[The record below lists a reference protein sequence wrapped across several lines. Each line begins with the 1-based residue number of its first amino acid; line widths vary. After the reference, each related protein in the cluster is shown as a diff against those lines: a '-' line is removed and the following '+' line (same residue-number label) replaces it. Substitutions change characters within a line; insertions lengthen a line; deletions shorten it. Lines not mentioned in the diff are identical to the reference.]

1 MASRFPASWLDD
13 LRSRSD
19 IVQIISGYVGLKKSG
34 RKYWGLCPFHGE
46 KTASFSVDAEQQL
59 YYCFGCK
66 AGGNVITFIME
77 IERCSYHE
85 AVELL
90 ADRAHI
96 PMPEMVNDDDWE
108 RRRTR
113 RERLLA
119 ANREAA
125 RFYHEMLFKP
135 EGSASLAYLR
145 KRGLSDSVIRKFGL
159 GASADEWTALTDHL
173 LGAGFTLDELSS
185 AGLTVVKLSEDNSGK
200 QRYFD
205 MFRNRAIFPI
215 IDMYKNVI
223 AFGGRSLGKEMPKY
237 MNTSDTPVFNKRKGV
252 YAANLLRQQRN
263 LDHVVLVEGYMDV
276 VSLTQFGVNGV
287 CATLGT
293 ALTNEQARLL
303 RRFAPEVYLGYDGD
317 SAGQHAILRG
327 LEILE
332 QEGIPAKVL
341 DFPDGL
347 DPDEFIRRDGA
358 EGFSK
363 LPAIPAA
370 AYRLRR
376 LKESFDLSQD
386 EGRMNYVRKAAFVLA
401 PLDPVGQETYLKS
414 LMLETGFS
422 YDALRKQIDSASK
435 DAGNASAPDISAVP
449 QEKRNL
455 RPSPHRSES
464 SASPEETAQEILL
477 GLLATGQIPKDMVEE
492 KDFEDDELKSLYV
505 ALVSGSSPASLME
518 LAPDDETRSRFSRI
532 LMSPA
537 AESTDQM
544 ISMAT
549 QCLGR
554 IRKASCQKQYDS
566 LMQKIQSMDP
576 KDPVIPSLL
585 RDAQEIQRKLDRM
598 N

>member
-1 MASRFPASWLDD
+1 MASRFPAPWLDD

-19 IVQIISGYVGLKKSG
+19 IVQVISGYVELKKSG

-59 YYCFGCK
+59 FYCFGCK
-66 AGGNVITFIME
+66 TGGNVITFIME

-113 RERLLA
+113 RERLLG

-125 RFYHEMLFKP
+125 KFYHEMLFRP
-135 EGSASLAYLR
+135 EGAASLAYLR

-159 GASADEWTALTDHL
+159 GAAPDQWTALTDHL
-173 LGAGFTLDELSS
+173 ISSGYTLDELSS
-185 AGLTVVKLSEDNSGK
+185 VGLTILKPPDEKGGK

-223 AFGGRSLGKEMPKY
+223 AFGGRSLGKELPKY
-237 MNTSDTPVFNKRKGV
+237 MNSSDTPVFNKRKGV
-252 YAANLLRQQRN
+252 YAANLLRQQRH
-263 LDHVVLVEGYMDV
+263 LDHVILVEGYMDV
-276 VSLTQFGVNGV
+276 VSLTQFGVDGV

-293 ALTNEQARLL
+293 SLTNEQARLL

-327 LEILE
+327 LDILE
-332 QEGIPAKVL
+332 AEGIPAKVL

-358 EGFSK
+358 EGFAK
-363 LPAIPAA
+363 LPALPAA

-386 EGRMNYVRKAAFVLA
+386 EGKMNYVRKAAFVLA
-401 PLDPVGQETYLKS
+401 PLDPVGQETYIKT
-414 LMLETGFS
+414 LMLETGFP
-422 YDALRKQIDSASK
+422 YDALRKQIDSVSK
-435 DAGNASAPDISAVP
+435 KDDNPSSGPSGDL
-449 QEKRNL
+449 QEKHTP
-455 RPSPHRSES
+455 RPSPRRSEPTV
-464 SASPEETAQEILL
+464 SPEETAQEILL

-492 KDFEDDELKSLYV
+492 KDFEEDELKSLYV
-505 ALVSGSSPASLME
+505 ALVSGSSPASLLD
-518 LAPDDETRSRFSRI
+518 LAPDDETRSRYSRI
-532 LMSPA
+532 LMSPV

-554 IRKASCQKQYDS
+554 IRKASCQKQYAA
-566 LMQKIQSMDP
+566 LMHQIQSMDP
-576 KDPVIPSLL
+576 KDPAVPSLL

>member
-1 MASRFPASWLDD
+1 MASRFPAPWLDD

-19 IVQIISGYVGLKKSG
+19 IVQVISGYVGLKKSG

-59 YYCFGCK
+59 FYCFGCK
-66 AGGNVITFIME
+66 TGGNVITFIME

-113 RERLLA
+113 RERLLG

-125 RFYHEMLFKP
+125 KFYHEMLFRP
-135 EGSASLAYLR
+135 EGATSLAYLR

-159 GASADEWTALTDHL
+159 GAAPDQWTALTDHL
-173 LGAGFTLDELSS
+173 ISSGYTLDELSS
-185 AGLTVVKLSEDNSGK
+185 VGLTILKPPDEKGGK
-200 QRYFD
+200 QRYYD

-223 AFGGRSLGKEMPKY
+223 AFGGRSLGKELPKY
-237 MNTSDTPVFNKRKGV
+237 MNSSDTPVFNKRKGV
-252 YAANLLRQQRN
+252 YAANLLRQQRH
-263 LDHVVLVEGYMDV
+263 LDHVILVEGYMDV
-276 VSLTQFGVNGV
+276 VSLTQFGVDGV

-327 LEILE
+327 LDILE
-332 QEGIPAKVL
+332 AEGIPAKVL

-358 EGFSK
+358 EGFAK
-363 LPAIPAA
+363 LPALPAA

-386 EGRMNYVRKAAFVLA
+386 EGKMNYVRKAAFVLA
-401 PLDPVGQETYLKS
+401 PLDPVGQETYIKT
-414 LMLETGFS
+414 LMLETGFP
-422 YDALRKQIDSASK
+422 YDALRKQIDSVSK
-435 DAGNASAPDISAVP
+435 KDDNPSSGPSGDL
-449 QEKRNL
+449 QEKHTP
-455 RPSPHRSES
+455 RPSPRRSEPTV
-464 SASPEETAQEILL
+464 SPEETAQEILL

-492 KDFEDDELKSLYV
+492 KDFEEDELKSLYV
-505 ALVSGSSPASLME
+505 ALVSGSSPASLLD
-518 LAPDDETRSRFSRI
+518 LAPDDETRSRYSRI
-532 LMSPA
+532 LMSPV

-554 IRKASCQKQYDS
+554 IRKASCQKQYAA
-566 LMQKIQSMDP
+566 LMHQIQSMDP
-576 KDPVIPSLL
+576 KDPAVPSLL

>member
-1 MASRFPASWLDD
+1 MASRFPAPWLDD

-19 IVQIISGYVGLKKSG
+19 IVQVISGYVGLKKSG

-59 YYCFGCK
+59 FYCFGCK
-66 AGGNVITFIME
+66 TGGNVITFIME

-113 RERLLA
+113 RERLLG

-125 RFYHEMLFKP
+125 KFYHEMLFRP
-135 EGSASLAYLR
+135 EGATSLAYLR

-159 GASADEWTALTDHL
+159 GAAPDQWTALTDHL
-173 LGAGFTLDELSS
+173 ISSGYTLDELSS
-185 AGLTVVKLSEDNSGK
+185 VGLTILKPPDEKGGK

-223 AFGGRSLGKEMPKY
+223 AFGGRSLGKELPKY
-237 MNTSDTPVFNKRKGV
+237 MNSSDTPVFNKRKGV
-252 YAANLLRQQRN
+252 YAANLLRQQRH
-263 LDHVVLVEGYMDV
+263 LDHVILVEGYMDV
-276 VSLTQFGVNGV
+276 VSLTQFGVDGV

-327 LEILE
+327 LDILE
-332 QEGIPAKVL
+332 AEGIPAKVL

-358 EGFSK
+358 EGFAK
-363 LPAIPAA
+363 LPALPAA

-386 EGRMNYVRKAAFVLA
+386 EGKMNYVRKAAFVLA
-401 PLDPVGQETYLKS
+401 PLDPVGQETYIKT
-414 LMLETGFS
+414 LMLETGFP
-422 YDALRKQIDSASK
+422 YDALRKQIDSVSK
-435 DAGNASAPDISAVP
+435 KDDNPSSGPSGDL
-449 QEKRNL
+449 QEKHTP
-455 RPSPHRSES
+455 RPSPRRSEPTV
-464 SASPEETAQEILL
+464 SPEETAQEILL

-492 KDFEDDELKSLYV
+492 KDFEEDELKSLYV
-505 ALVSGSSPASLME
+505 ALVSGSSPASLLD
-518 LAPDDETRSRFSRI
+518 LAPDDETRSRYSRI
-532 LMSPA
+532 LMSPV

-554 IRKASCQKQYDS
+554 IRKASCQKQYAA
-566 LMQKIQSMDP
+566 LMHQIQSMDP
-576 KDPVIPSLL
+576 KDPAVPSLL

>member
-1 MASRFPASWLDD
+1 MASRFPAPWLDD

-19 IVQIISGYVGLKKSG
+19 IVQVISGYVGLKKSG

-59 YYCFGCK
+59 FYCFGCK
-66 AGGNVITFIME
+66 TGGNVITFIME

-113 RERLLA
+113 RERLLG

-125 RFYHEMLFKP
+125 KFYHEMLFRP
-135 EGSASLAYLR
+135 EGAASLAYLH

-159 GASADEWTALTDHL
+159 GAAPDQWTALTDHL
-173 LGAGFTLDELSS
+173 ISSGYTLDELSS
-185 AGLTVVKLSEDNSGK
+185 VGLTILKLPDEKGGK

-223 AFGGRSLGKEMPKY
+223 AFGGRSLGKELPKY
-237 MNTSDTPVFNKRKGV
+237 MNSSDTPVFNKRKGV
-252 YAANLLRQQRN
+252 YAANLLRQQRH
-263 LDHVVLVEGYMDV
+263 LDHVILVEGYMDV
-276 VSLTQFGVNGV
+276 VSLTQFGVDGV

-327 LEILE
+327 LDILE
-332 QEGIPAKVL
+332 AEGIPAKVL

-358 EGFSK
+358 EGFVK
-363 LPAIPAA
+363 LPALPAA

-386 EGRMNYVRKAAFVLA
+386 EDKMNYVRKAAFVLA
-401 PLDPVGQETYLKS
+401 PLDPVGQETYIKT
-414 LMLETGFS
+414 LMLETGFP
-422 YDALRKQIDSASK
+422 YDALRKQIDSVSK
-435 DAGNASAPDISAVP
+435 KDDNPSSGPSGDL
-449 QEKRNL
+449 QEKHTP
-455 RPSPHRSES
+455 RPSPRRSEPTV
-464 SASPEETAQEILL
+464 SPEETAQEILL

-492 KDFEDDELKSLYV
+492 KDFEEDELKSLYV
-505 ALVSGSSPASLME
+505 ALVSGSSPASLLD
-518 LAPDDETRSRFSRI
+518 LAPDDETRSRYSRI
-532 LMSPA
+532 LMSPV

-554 IRKASCQKQYDS
+554 IRKASCQKQYAA
-566 LMQKIQSMDP
+566 LMHQIQSMDP
-576 KDPVIPSLL
+576 KDPAVPSLL

>member
-19 IVQIISGYVGLKKSG
+19 IVQVISGYVGLKKSG

-59 YYCFGCK
+59 FYCFGCK
-66 AGGNVITFIME
+66 AGGNVISFIME
-77 IERCSYHE
+77 IERCSFHE
-85 AVELL
+85 AVEIL
-90 ADRAHI
+90 AERAHI
-96 PMPEMVNDDDWE
+96 PLPEMVNDADWE
-108 RRRTR
+108 QRRTR
-113 RERLLA
+113 RERLLQ
-119 ANREAA
+119 ANKEAA
-125 RFYHEMLFKP
+125 RFYHEMLFEP
-135 EGSASLAYLR
+135 AGAASLQYLR
-145 KRGLSDSVIRKFGL
+145 RRGLSDAVIRKFGL
-159 GASADEWTALTDHL
+159 GAAPDQWSALTDHL
-173 LGAGFTLDELSS
+173 LSAGYTLDELSS
-185 AGLTVVKLSEDNSGK
+185 VGLTVVKPPKESGGK
-200 QRYFD
+200 PRYFD

-223 AFGGRSLGKEMPKY
+223 AFGGRSLGKELPKY
-237 MNTSDTPVFNKRKGV
+237 MNSSDTPVFNKRKGV
-252 YAANLLRQQRN
+252 YAANLLRQQRH
-263 LDHVVLVEGYMDV
+263 LDHVILVEGYMDV
-276 VSLTQFGVNGV
+276 VSLTQFGVDGV

-327 LEILE
+327 LDILE
-332 QEGIPAKVL
+332 AEGIPAKVL

-358 EGFSK
+358 EGFAK
-363 LPAIPAA
+363 LPALPAA

-386 EGRMNYVRKAAFVLA
+386 EGKMNYVRKAAFVLA
-401 PLDPVGQETYLKS
+401 PLDPVGQETYIKT
-414 LMLETGFS
+414 LMLETGFP
-422 YDALRKQIDSASK
+422 YDALRKQIDSVSK
-435 DAGNASAPDISAVP
+435 KDDNPSSGPSGDL
-449 QEKRNL
+449 QEKHTP
-455 RPSPHRSES
+455 RPSPRRSEPTV
-464 SASPEETAQEILL
+464 SPEETAQEILL

-492 KDFEDDELKSLYV
+492 KDFEEDELKSLYV
-505 ALVSGSSPASLME
+505 ALVSGSSPASLLD
-518 LAPDDETRSRFSRI
+518 LAPDDETRSRYSRI
-532 LMSPA
+532 LMSPV

-554 IRKASCQKQYDS
+554 IRKASCQKQYAA
-566 LMQKIQSMDP
+566 LMHQIQSIDP
-576 KDPVIPSLL
+576 KDPTVPSLL

>member
-1 MASRFPASWLDD
+1 MASRFPAPWLDD

-19 IVQIISGYVGLKKSG
+19 IVQVISGYVGLKKSG

-59 YYCFGCK
+59 FYCFGCK
-66 AGGNVITFIME
+66 TGGNVITFIME

-113 RERLLA
+113 RERLLG

-125 RFYHEMLFKP
+125 KFYHEMLFRP
-135 EGSASLAYLR
+135 EGAASLAYLR

-159 GASADEWTALTDHL
+159 GAAPDQWTALTDHL
-173 LGAGFTLDELSS
+173 ISSGYTLDELSS
-185 AGLTVVKLSEDNSGK
+185 VGLTILKPPDEKGGK

-223 AFGGRSLGKEMPKY
+223 AFGGRSLGKELPKY
-237 MNTSDTPVFNKRKGV
+237 MNSSDTPVFNKRKGV
-252 YAANLLRQQRN
+252 YAANLLRQQRH
-263 LDHVVLVEGYMDV
+263 LDHVILVEGYMDV
-276 VSLTQFGVNGV
+276 VSLTQFGVDGV

-327 LEILE
+327 LDILE
-332 QEGIPAKVL
+332 AEGIPAKVL

-358 EGFSK
+358 EGFVK
-363 LPAIPAA
+363 LPALPAA

-386 EGRMNYVRKAAFVLA
+386 EGKMNYVRKAAFVLA
-401 PLDPVGQETYLKS
+401 PLDPVGQETYIKT
-414 LMLETGFS
+414 LMLETGFP
-422 YDALRKQIDSASK
+422 YDALRKQIDSVSK
-435 DAGNASAPDISAVP
+435 KDDNPSSGPSGDL
-449 QEKRNL
+449 QEKHTP
-455 RPSPHRSES
+455 RPSPRRSEPTV
-464 SASPEETAQEILL
+464 SPEETAQEILL

-492 KDFEDDELKSLYV
+492 KDFEEDELKSLYV
-505 ALVSGSSPASLME
+505 ALVSGSSPASLLD
-518 LAPDDETRSRFSRI
+518 LAPDDETRSRYSRI
-532 LMSPA
+532 LMSPV

-554 IRKASCQKQYDS
+554 IRKASCQKQYAA
-566 LMQKIQSMDP
+566 LMHQIQSMDP
-576 KDPVIPSLL
+576 KDPAVPSLL

>member
-1 MASRFPASWLDD
+1 MASRFPAPWLDD

-19 IVQIISGYVGLKKSG
+19 IVQVISGYVGLKKSG

-59 YYCFGCK
+59 FYCFGCK
-66 AGGNVITFIME
+66 TGGNVITFIME

-113 RERLLA
+113 RERLLG

-125 RFYHEMLFKP
+125 KFYHEMLFRP
-135 EGSASLAYLR
+135 EGAASLSYLR

-159 GASADEWTALTDHL
+159 GAAPDQWTALTDHL
-173 LGAGFTLDELSS
+173 ISSGYTLDELSS
-185 AGLTVVKLSEDNSGK
+185 VGLTILKPPDEKGGK

-223 AFGGRSLGKEMPKY
+223 AFGGRSLGKELPKY
-237 MNTSDTPVFNKRKGV
+237 MNSSDTPVFNKRKGV
-252 YAANLLRQQRN
+252 YAANLLRQQRH
-263 LDHVVLVEGYMDV
+263 LDHVILVEGYMDV
-276 VSLTQFGVNGV
+276 VSLTQFGVDGV

-327 LEILE
+327 LDILE
-332 QEGIPAKVL
+332 AEGIPAKVL

-358 EGFSK
+358 EGFAK
-363 LPAIPAA
+363 LPALPAA

-386 EGRMNYVRKAAFVLA
+386 EGKMNYVRKAAFVLA
-401 PLDPVGQETYLKS
+401 PLDPVGQETYIKT
-414 LMLETGFS
+414 LMLETGFP
-422 YDALRKQIDSASK
+422 YDALRKQIDSVSK
-435 DAGNASAPDISAVP
+435 KDDNPSSGPSGDL
-449 QEKRNL
+449 QEKHTP
-455 RPSPHRSES
+455 RPSPRRSEPTV
-464 SASPEETAQEILL
+464 SPEETAQEILL

-492 KDFEDDELKSLYV
+492 KDFEEDELKSLYA
-505 ALVSGSSPASLME
+505 ALVSGSSPASLLD
-518 LAPDDETRSRFSRI
+518 LAPDDETRSRYSRI
-532 LMSPA
+532 LMSPV

-554 IRKASCQKQYDS
+554 IRKASCQKQYAA
-566 LMQKIQSMDP
+566 LMHQIQSMDP
-576 KDPVIPSLL
+576 KDPAVPSLL

>member
-1 MASRFPASWLDD
+1 MASRFPAPWLDD

-19 IVQIISGYVGLKKSG
+19 IVQVISGYVGLKKSG

-59 YYCFGCK
+59 FYCFGCK
-66 AGGNVITFIME
+66 TGGNVITFIME

-113 RERLLA
+113 RERLLG

-125 RFYHEMLFKP
+125 KFYHEMLFRP
-135 EGSASLAYLR
+135 EGAASLAYLR

-159 GASADEWTALTDHL
+159 GAAPDQWTALTDHL
-173 LGAGFTLDELSS
+173 ISSGYTLDELSS
-185 AGLTVVKLSEDNSGK
+185 VGLTILKPPDEKGGK

-223 AFGGRSLGKEMPKY
+223 AFGGRSLGKELPKY
-237 MNTSDTPVFNKRKGV
+237 MNSSDTPVFNKRKGV
-252 YAANLLRQQRN
+252 YAANLLRQQRH
-263 LDHVVLVEGYMDV
+263 LDHVILVEGYMDV
-276 VSLTQFGVNGV
+276 VSLTQFGVDGV

-327 LEILE
+327 LDILE
-332 QEGIPAKVL
+332 AEGIPAKVL

-358 EGFSK
+358 EGFAK
-363 LPAIPAA
+363 LPALPAA

-386 EGRMNYVRKAAFVLA
+386 EGKMNYVRKAAFVLA
-401 PLDPVGQETYLKS
+401 PLDPVGQETYIKT
-414 LMLETGFS
+414 LMLETGFP
-422 YDALRKQIDSASK
+422 YDALRKQIDSVSK
-435 DAGNASAPDISAVP
+435 RDDNPSSGPSGDL
-449 QEKRNL
+449 QEKHTP
-455 RPSPHRSES
+455 RPSPRRSEPTV
-464 SASPEETAQEILL
+464 SPEETAQEILL

-492 KDFEDDELKSLYV
+492 KDFEEDELKSLYV
-505 ALVSGSSPASLME
+505 ALVSGSSPASLLD
-518 LAPDDETRSRFSRI
+518 LAPDDETRSRYSRI
-532 LMSPA
+532 LMSPV

-554 IRKASCQKQYDS
+554 IRKASCQKQYAA
-566 LMQKIQSMDP
+566 LMHQIQSMDP
-576 KDPVIPSLL
+576 KDPAVPSLL

>member
-1 MASRFPASWLDD
+1 MASRFPTHWLDD

-19 IVQIISGYVGLKKSG
+19 IVQIVSGYVGLKKSG

-66 AGGNVITFIME
+66 AGGNVVNFIME
-77 IERCSYHE
+77 IERCSFHE
-85 AVELL
+85 AVEIL
-90 ADRAHI
+90 AERAHI
-96 PMPEMVNDDDWE
+96 PLPEMENDTDWE
-108 RRRTR
+108 QRRTR
-113 RERLLA
+113 RERLLS

-125 RFYHEMLFKP
+125 RFYHEMLFRP

-159 GASADEWTALTDHL
+159 GAAPDQWTSLTDHML
-173 LGAGFTLDELSS
+173 AAGYTLEELSS
-185 AGLTVVKLSEDNSGK
+185 VGLTVVKAAQPGGK
-200 QRYFD
+200 QRAFD

-223 AFGGRSLGKEMPKY
+223 AFGGRSLGNELPKY
-237 MNTSDTPVFNKRKGV
+237 MNTSDTPVFNKRKNI
-252 YAANLLRQQRN
+252 YAANLLRQQRH
-263 LDHVVLVEGYMDV
+263 LEHVILVEGYMDV
-276 VSLTQFGVNGV
+276 VSLSQFGIDGA

-293 ALTNEQARLL
+293 ALTNDQSRLM
-303 RRFAPEVYLGYDGD
+303 RRFAPEVWLAYDGD

-327 LEILE
+327 LDILE
-332 QEGIPAKVL
+332 EEGVPARVL

-358 EGFSK
+358 EKF
-363 LPAIPAA
+363 LELQALPAA

-386 EGRMNYVRKAAFVLA
+386 EGKMNYVRKAAYILA
-401 PLDPVGQETYLKS
+401 PLDPVGEETYLKT

-422 YDALRKQIDSASK
+422 HDVLQQQVEEVR
-435 DAGNASAPDISAVP
+435 G
-449 QEKRNL
+449 EKRKHPAAGGSKTNESV
-455 RPSPHRSES
+455 RISSSRHSENAPSSVT
-464 SASPEETAQEILL
+464 AAQETLL
-477 GLLATGQIPKDMVEE
+477 SLLATGQIPKDMVEE
-492 KDFEDDELKSLYV
+492 KDFEDDELKSLYA
-505 ALVSGSSPASLME
+505 ALVSGASPASLPDT
-518 LAPDDETRSRFSRI
+518 APDDETRSRYTRI

-537 AESTDQM
+537 AENTDQM

-549 QCLGR
+549 QCLWR
-554 IRKASCQKQYDS
+554 IRKASCQEQYEAI
-566 LMQKIQSMDP
+566 MQKIKTMDP
-576 KDPVIPSLL
+576 KDPAVPDLL
-585 RDAQEIQRKLDRM
+585 REAQEIRKKMDRM